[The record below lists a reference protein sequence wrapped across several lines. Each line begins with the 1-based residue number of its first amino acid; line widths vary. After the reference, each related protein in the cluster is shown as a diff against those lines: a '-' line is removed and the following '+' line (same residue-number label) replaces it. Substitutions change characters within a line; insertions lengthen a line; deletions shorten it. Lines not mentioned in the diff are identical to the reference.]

1 MLGAES
7 LGCRSKARRTKS
19 RRGAEHATAFSRT
32 VTRSLPDARAC
43 VQLFTGALAALTL
56 LATAGAV
63 GAQILKPQISGPAK
77 GAYEQLHPPSA
88 LGQVRQRATQLP
100 PPLPLPPQPGE
111 RWVPERRVYK
121 PDLGREII
129 VPGHYERR
137 VSDQQ
142 YAVPSLPAYDPRT
155 GATITIPGG
164 ERPPADLRQGP

>member
-1 MLGAES
+1 MPQAES
-7 LGCRSKARRTKS
+7 LGCRPKARWTKI
-19 RRGAEHATAFSRT
+19 RRGAEHASTFSRT
-32 VTRSLPDARAC
+32 MTRSLPDARAC
-43 VQLFTGALAALTL
+43 VELFAGTLTALAL
-56 LATAGAV
+56 LATAGAA
-63 GAQILKPQISGPAK
+63 GAQIVRPQISGPAK

-88 LGQVRQRATQLP
+88 LDQVRQQATQPP

-142 YAVPSLPAYDPRT
+142 YVVPSLPAYDPST
-155 GATITIPGG
+155 GVTITNPGG
-164 ERPPADLRQGP
+164 ERPPVDLRQGP